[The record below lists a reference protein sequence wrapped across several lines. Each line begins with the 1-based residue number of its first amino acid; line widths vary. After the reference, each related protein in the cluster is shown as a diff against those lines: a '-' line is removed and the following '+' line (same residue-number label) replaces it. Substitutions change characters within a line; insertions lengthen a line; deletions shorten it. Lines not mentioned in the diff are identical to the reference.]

1 MPVLIAAVVLV
12 GALCTLDL
20 VLTLGVV
27 KRLREHT
34 ALISKMANSQP
45 SRPPVIGVGEE
56 VGEFS
61 AVAVGGDVLTRES
74 LVGDTLVAF
83 FSPSCGPCHEM
94 LPKFVEYARAVDGG
108 REQVLAVVVG
118 SLDRAKGQVAE
129 LSPVA
134 RVVVE
139 GGSEAI
145 VADAFQIK
153 GFPTL
158 LKVRQDADGRQVIA
172 GNQVD
177 LDAPVAVA

>member
-20 VLTLGVV
+20 ILTLGVV

-34 ALISKMANSQP
+34 ALISKLASSSP
-45 SRPPVIGVGEE
+45 GRPPVIGVGEE

-61 AVAVGGDVLTRES
+61 AVAVDGDVVTRES

-108 REQVLAVVVG
+108 RDQVLAVVVG
-118 SLDRAKGQVAE
+118 SPDRAKSQVTE

-139 GGSEAI
+139 GGSEA
-145 VADAFQIK
+145 VLADAFQIK

-158 LKVRQDADGRQVIA
+158 LKVGQDPEGRQVIA

-177 LDAPVAVA
+177 LDAPAVAA